1 MRCQNAR
8 FHMGMGGGGP
18 SDCPEGGWVHGVWRY
33 LCFQGVTPLLV
44 ILVTLICKFKI
55 SPVHLGLRMKMLTYK
70 FTEFLTCSQYFLND
84 RFSGDEKFS
93 LMYN

>member
-1 MRCQNAR
+1 MRCKNAR
-8 FHMGMGGGGP
+8 FHMGMGVQVIARRVG
-18 SDCPEGGWVHGVWRY
+18 GVWRY
-33 LCFQGVTPLLV
+33 LCLQGVTRLLV